1 MMSDLS
7 AENIKRYRKE
17 KGMTQTDLAKAVG
30 VSQMSIRRYET
41 KGKGN
46 REPSANLFDKIA
58 EKLGTTTNILRGKAD
73 DSNPTFL
80 QKSLPRSEVDL
91 MYKNAVI
98 SLMDD
103 MKPSGE
109 AEVLKYAKYIH
120 SQLEHRKDTE

>member
-1 MMSDLS
+1 MSDLS
-7 AENIKRYRKE
+7 AENIKRYRKK
-17 KGMTQTDLAKAVG
+17 KGMTQADLAKAVG

-41 KGKGN
+41 KGDGN

-58 EKLGTTTNILRGKAD
+58 EKLGTTTNILRGKVDGSMSALLKE
-73 DSNPTFL
+73 P
-80 QKSLPRSEVDL
+80 LPHSEVDL

-98 SLMDD
+98 SLMND

-120 SQLEHRKDTE
+120 TQPEHRKDTE